1 MVFAY
6 ETQVITKP
14 DHERPEEWTWI
25 LSMAIRQPESGSE
38 GLNTPQAIRRAWDP
52 HAEQFAEP
60 WRSAMLSLSGDT
72 VICSDTLTQW
82 PTVKW
87 ENSRGPVTLAGDAA
101 HPMTYRKL
109 VTAIFCFFSCHGL
122 RE

>member
-1 MVFAY
+1 M
-6 ETQVITKP
+6 T
-14 DHERPEEWTWI
+14 
-25 LSMAIRQPESGSE
+25 IRQPESGSE
-38 GLNTPQAIRRAWDP
+38 ALNTPQEIRKAWDP

-60 WRSAMLSLSGDT
+60 FRSAMLSLSRDT
-72 VICSDTLTQW
+72 VIWSERLAQW

-109 VTAIFCFFSCHGL
+109 VTAIFCFFSFQGML
-122 RE
+122 E

>member
-1 MVFAY
+1 MVLAY
-6 ETQVITKP
+6 ENPVITKA

-25 LSMAIRQPESGSE
+25 LSMSIRQPESGFK
-38 GLNTPQAIRRAWDP
+38 GLDTPQALRRAYDA

-60 WRSAMLSLSGDT
+60 WRSAMLSLSADT
-72 VICSDTLTQW
+72 EICSDTLMQW

-87 ENSRGPVTLAGDAA
+87 ENSGGPVTLAGDSA

-109 VTAIFCFFSCHGL
+109 VTATFCFSSFQGL
-122 RE
+122 LD